1 VQQKETDLAGLRTA
15 DAKAYIVQYLTTLKL
30 TEKKLAECT
39 AEEAKWRGRVAL
51 ARSKGVEDLAQEA
64 EKQVERATEQ
74 KNSLSAEIAELKSQI
89 ETMRKQLP
97 GLAARERSIDPDLLE
112 QELLIA
118 TGYSPGDEELAATDR
133 RLKDLEQSA
142 TLDAELAALKT
153 KYNCSTQ

>member
-1 VQQKETDLAGLRTA
+1 MQQKETDLAGLRTA
-15 DAKAYIVQYLTTLKL
+15 DAKAYIAQYLTTLKL
-30 TEKKLAECT
+30 TEKKLAECA
-39 AEEAKWRGRVAL
+39 AEEVKWRGRVAL

-89 ETMRKQLP
+89 ETMRKHLP

-112 QELLIA
+112 QELLIV
-118 TGYSPGDEELAATDR
+118 TGYSRGDEELAATDR
-133 RLKDLEQSA
+133 RLKELEQSA